1 MRPVR
6 TPEAVAVV
14 DAAVDAHGGLD
25 RWRTARRLEVQ
36 LAFGGLAFYAK
47 GRRKA
52 SGRPFTASIDT
63 VGGGVTMRP
72 FANSPAMVG
81 EFTRERLRI
90 LDSETGT
97 PIEECPT
104 DSRRSGLLRTV
115 IPWKDLDQL
124 FFGGYAIS
132 HYFRL
137 PFSLIDEAIGLKA
150 LPDQRGLRRVQAMF
164 PEEVYPHSPQE
175 MLHFD
180 RSGRLV
186 RHDYVARFLS
196 PLARGAHLSEDYGT
210 FDGLA
215 FARRRRVRLNLAGFA
230 SRPTVLWGEISDVRI
245 LDH

>member
-1 MRPVR
+1 MV
-6 TPEAVAVV
+6 
-14 DAAVDAHGGLD
+14 GWL
-25 RWRTARRLEVQ
+25 
-36 LAFGGLAFYAK
+36 YAK

-63 VGGGVTMRP
+63 VGGDVTMRP

-90 LDSETGT
+90 LYSETGEA
-97 PIEECPT
+97 IEECPT
-104 DSRRSGLLRTV
+104 GSRWSGLLRTV

-124 FFGGYAIS
+124 FFAGYAIS

-137 PFSLIDEAIGLKA
+137 PFSLLDETVGLKA
-150 LPDQRGLRRVQAMF
+150 LPDKRGLRRVRATF
-164 PEEVYPHSPQE
+164 PKGLYSHSPQE
-175 MLHFD
+175 TLHFD

-196 PLARGAHLSEDYGT
+196 PLARGAHLSQDYGT

-215 FARRRRVRLNLAGFA
+215 FARRRRVRLDLAGFA
-230 SRPTVLWGEISDVRI
+230 SQPTVLWGEISDVRV
-245 LDH
+245 LDR